1 MHSFSQNVKKEYA
14 KEYQNEYDG
23 MKSEVLFSKP
33 KIYNANGDITKRW
46 YVYFSYRNPETG
58 KMERQPPIY
67 LHLNSIKN
75 FKERTKEIHKVR
87 NIVEQMLKDGSVPT
101 KFQQIWSY
109 SEEKAID
116 IHSAIQ
122 KSLEVAKVTMKE
134 SSYNDYKYR
143 LPKFERWL
151 NERNFQGKNVSE
163 ITRKTV
169 TNFLNDVLLET
180 SPRNRNNM
188 RANLSIFFNFLEE
201 NDYIKENFIPKI
213 GVLKAKPNR
222 NKTYSTT
229 QEEAIFEILKEK
241 DPHLFLFIKF
251 VSYNF
256 LRPVE
261 VCRLR
266 VQSVNMKEAQ
276 LSVET
281 KTNVYKTK
289 IIPQILLKE
298 LDFIKRANPN
308 HFIFTPK
315 GVGEWNVSEVGRR
328 DYWSKRFRK
337 IKKML
342 NLGDDYTIYSFRH
355 TYITKLYRELRTK
368 YPPFETKSRLML
380 ITGHSSMDALEK
392 YLRDV
397 DAELP
402 EDYSHLL
409 A

>member
-1 MHSFSQNVKKEYA
+1 MIKFNQQIRIEYA
-14 KEYQNEYDG
+14 KEYLNEYDG
-23 MKSEVLFSKP
+23 MKSDILFSKP
-33 KIYNANGDITKRW
+33 KIYDAGGDITKRW
-46 YVYFSYRNPETG
+46 YIYFSYRNPETG
-58 KMERQPPIY
+58 KMERQSPIY
-67 LHLNSIKN
+67 LHINSIKN
-75 FKERTKEIHKVR
+75 LKERTKEIHKLR
-87 NIVEQMLKDGSVPT
+87 NIVERMLKDGNVPT
-101 KFQQIWSY
+101 KFQQIY
-109 SEEKAID
+109 SEEKTID

-122 KSLEVAKVTMKE
+122 KSLDIAKTTMKE

-143 LPKFERWL
+143 LPKFEKWL
-151 NERNFQGKNVSE
+151 NERNFQGKNVSD

-201 NDYIKENFIPKI
+201 NEYIKENFIPKI
-213 GVLKAKPNR
+213 AVLKTTPNR
-222 NKTYSTT
+222 NKTYSNS
-229 QEEAIFEILKEK
+229 QEESIFKILKEE
-241 DPHLFLFIKF
+241 DPLLFLYIKF
-251 VSYNF
+251 ISYNF

-266 VQSVNMKEAQ
+266 VQNIDLKDAQ

-298 LDFIKRANPN
+298 LDFIKNSNPN

-315 GVGEWNVSEVGRR
+315 GVGEWEVSEVGRR
-328 DYWSKRFRK
+328 DYWSKRFKK
-337 IKKML
+337 IKKRL
-342 NLGDDYTIYSFRH
+342 NLGSDYTIYSFRH
-355 TYITKLYRELRTK
+355 TYITKLYRELRTQ

-392 YLRDV
+392 YLRDI

-409 A
+409 E